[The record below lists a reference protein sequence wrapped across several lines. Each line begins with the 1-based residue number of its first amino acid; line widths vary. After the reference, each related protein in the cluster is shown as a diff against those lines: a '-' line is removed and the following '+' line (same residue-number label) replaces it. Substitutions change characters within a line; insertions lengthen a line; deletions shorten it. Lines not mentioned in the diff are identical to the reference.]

1 MYFNG
6 SYSRKQTKGTSSTG
20 EREVQT
26 NSAST
31 PERRK
36 TRFLTDGQ
44 QTPFLCGYQSCE
56 AYVPISEMPFHE
68 LILYNEF
75 GFHIPSHRCYSEY
88 IASNMC

>member
-1 MYFNG
+1 MYFSG
-6 SYSRKQTKGTSSTG
+6 SYSRKQTRDTSTAG

-44 QTPFLCGYQSCE
+44 QTPLFCGYQSYE
-56 AYVPISEMPFHE
+56 AHVSISEMPFHAP
-68 LILYNEF
+68 IL
-75 GFHIPSHRCYSEY
+75 
-88 IASNMC
+88 